1 MSHDFEAEMECLEC
15 GYKYWADLDERPKC
29 PKCSGVKIIE
39 VQVDEP
45 DPEA

>member
-1 MSHDFEAEMECLEC
+1 MSYDFEAEMQCIECD
-15 GYKYWADLDERPKC
+15 YKFFMDLDERPKC
-29 PKCSGVKIIE
+29 PKCQGVKIIE